1 MRGTH
6 VLALCGP
13 KSSYSPHLGL
23 PQAQSNSKAPSSP
36 QVPRETV
43 SSLTTSAPDLGQV
56 LGLSPLAP
64 RILTSPQATLPVTS
78 RTPTVCQAREEPGT
92 PAADASLL
100 LWGSA
105 TAEMLGWQL
114 RKAARK

>member
-13 KSSYSPHLGL
+13 KSSSSPHLGL